1 MSGYNPPLS
10 EPNIKKIIND
20 LTQVMLKLDVT
31 EKNVDDFFKLEAIL
45 KSNEDEL
52 RIKKQLISEKLRKYH
67 HEKYIE
73 QYKKIFQ
80 ETESNQTI

>member
-1 MSGYNPPLS
+1 MPGYNPPIN

-73 QYKKIFQ
+73 QYKKIFHG
-80 ETESNQTI
+80 TASNQII